1 MAKIDGSSSDAFG
14 LILTGMFWLMPIL
27 VSQRIPAPLDPPLT
41 WIELGLSTIGIVAGV
56 VQASRD

>member
-1 MAKIDGSSSDAFG
+1 
-14 LILTGMFWLMPIL
+14 MFWLMPIL